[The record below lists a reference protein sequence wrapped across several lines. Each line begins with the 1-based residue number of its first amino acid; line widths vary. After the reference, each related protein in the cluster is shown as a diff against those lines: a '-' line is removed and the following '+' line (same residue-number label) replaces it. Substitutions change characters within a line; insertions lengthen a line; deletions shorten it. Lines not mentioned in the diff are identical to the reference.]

1 MNEFFYVSRGKEK
14 IKDLRHEGMQNQ
26 AFHRS
31 GAMASSIFS
40 HASPPKAH
48 RPLRRA
54 TGKGAGGGI

>member
-31 GAMASSIFS
+31 GAGSRS
-40 HASPPKAH
+40 
-48 RPLRRA
+48 L
-54 TGKGAGGGI
+54 AGGLLKLILGLLGVLGLLALLIH